1 MRERI
6 LAVLLA
12 VAAGLAVAGAAMAS
26 RPAGFI
32 VAAVLLAGWAWLFF
46 GEVPE

>member
-12 VAAGLAVAGAAMAS
+12 VAAGLVVAGAALVSDAAALVV
-26 RPAGFI
+26 AG
-32 VAAVLLAGWAWLFF
+32 VLLAGWAWLLL
-46 GEVPE
+46 GEVGE